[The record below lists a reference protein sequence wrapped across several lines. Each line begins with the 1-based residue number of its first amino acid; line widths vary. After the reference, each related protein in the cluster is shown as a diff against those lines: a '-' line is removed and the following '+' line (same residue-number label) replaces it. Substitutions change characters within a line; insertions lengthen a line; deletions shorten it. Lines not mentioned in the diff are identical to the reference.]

1 MTPLLR
7 KATLQDIKAI
17 VDIYNDANLLFDEAY
32 RSPGTESTFHT
43 ILSED
48 QLIMASIEGEDIGF
62 ISYKTIGDLLLITGL
77 YVVCRHQ
84 QRGIASHLMHSVL
97 KDLSHVSYVV
107 LKVLKSAPW
116 AISFYKKQGFIDL
129 DSESIDFRTYIN
141 QYVSSSTHSK
151 IFILKGN

>member
-32 RSPGTESTFHT
+32 RSPGTESTFHSL
-43 ILSED
+43 LSED
-48 QLIMASIEGEDIGF
+48 QLIMASNEGEDVGF
-62 ISYKTIGDLLLITGL
+62 ISYKIIGNLLLISGL

-84 QRGIASHLMHSVL
+84 QRGLASYMMQSVL
-97 KDLSHVSYVV
+97 KDLSQVSYVV

-116 AISFYKKQGFIDL
+116 ANEFYKKQGFIDL
-129 DSESIDFRTYIN
+129 DSESLDLKTHIN
-141 QYVSSSTHSK
+141 QYVSSSNHSK